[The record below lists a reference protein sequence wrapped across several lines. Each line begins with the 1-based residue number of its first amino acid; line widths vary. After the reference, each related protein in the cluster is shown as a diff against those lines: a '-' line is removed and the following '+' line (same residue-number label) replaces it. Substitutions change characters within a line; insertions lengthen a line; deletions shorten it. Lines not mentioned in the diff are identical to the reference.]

1 MSASDT
7 GEARVAPPPA
17 LVALA
22 RDAVWLDA
30 DGVVERLAFAEAAA
44 RASAAAV
51 LVCHAAATARRLGIE
66 RLVAYDVLELWAFAR
81 PARPVVPTVGGL
93 ARALGLP
100 VPADAEAAVVALPAI
115 AASLLDGLAAERTD
129 PSAAAI
135 ARALAAAGWA
145 WGPAVLDALD
155 AAPAAPGKAWNDPA
169 LAVWRH
175 LPAWQDMAPPDP
187 PGSRPVEPGEARAQ
201 LARML
206 GNGAEE
212 RPSQADYASAV
223 TAAFAPRPA
232 PGEPAV
238 VLAEAGTGTGKT
250 AGYLAAASL
259 WAEKNGAPVWASTYT
274 RALQQQLDAEL
285 ARLWP
290 DPKERAEAVVIRKG
304 RENYLCLLNLEETAG
319 RLATLHTPEAVGVG
333 LVLRWTAATRDGDF
347 GGDFPS
353 WLAEL
358 VGGGTT
364 LGLADRRGECIYAAC
379 AHYGRCFVERS
390 VRRAPHAR
398 IVVANHALAML
409 TAARAGDDD
418 RLPVRYV
425 FDEGHHLFDAADATF
440 ATHLTAREAAEL
452 RRWIVGAEGGR
463 RGRARG
469 LALRA
474 GDLTGDDR
482 AAAAAL
488 DAALAAARAL
498 PGPGWGARI
507 GEGRPQG
514 SVEAFLAA
522 VRAQVRARA
531 AHDDDSYG
539 RECETVPVE
548 AEVLSAALAAGGALG
563 ELARPLTALAERLR
577 ARLDDEAEDL
587 DSATRGRLDS
597 VARAIERRTTDILAG
612 WRAMLAD
619 LAAGTPPGLVDWFA
633 TERGDGR
640 DTDVGM
646 YRHHVDP
653 TLPLAAVLM
662 RHAHGWVVTSAT
674 LTDATGDTEADWH
687 AAEARTGA
695 LHLARP
701 ALRARVPSPF
711 DYPAATRVVVVRD
724 VRRGATDQVAAA
736 FRELFL
742 ASHGGA
748 LGLFTAIERL
758 RAVHGR
764 ISGPLADAGLPLL
777 AQHVDAMNVATLL
790 DIFRSE
796 EDSCLLGTDA
806 VRDGVDVPGRSLRL
820 IVFDRVPWPRPTI
833 LHKARRAE
841 FGGRAVDDAMA
852 RLRLAQAYGRLVRRA
867 GDRGVFVLLDA
878 ALPSRLATAF
888 PPGVAIERVGLAEAV
903 ALVKDFFGTSSG
915 DDRTGH
921 PRPSTG
927 SG

>member
-1 MSASDT
+1 MSTSNH
-7 GEARVAPPPA
+7 GEAAAAPPPA
-17 LVALA
+17 IVALA
-22 RDAVWLDA
+22 RNAVWLDA
-30 DGVVERLAFAEAAA
+30 DGVVEHVPLPLAAA
-44 RASAAAV
+44 RAATTPV
-51 LVCHAAATARRLGIE
+51 LVCHAPATARRLGID
-66 RLVAYDVLELWAFAR
+66 RLAAFDLLELWAFAR

-93 ARALGLP
+93 ARALGLSA
-100 VPADAEAAVVALPAI
+100 PAGPEATVAALPKI
-115 AASLLDGLAAERTD
+115 AVRLLDGLAGEAAN
-129 PSAAAI
+129 PSAIAI

-145 WGPAVLDALD
+145 WGPAAT
-155 AAPAAPGKAWNDPA
+155 GKAWNEPA
-169 LAVWRH
+169 LAVWRN

-187 PGSRPVEPGEARAQ
+187 PGSHPVEPAEARAQ

-206 GNGAEE
+206 GGGAEE
-212 RPSQADYASAV
+212 RPSQSDYASAV
-223 TAAFAPRPA
+223 TAAFAPRVA
-232 PGEPAV
+232 PGEPSV

-274 RALQQQLDAEL
+274 RALQQQLDTEL

-304 RENYLCLLNLEETAG
+304 RENYLCLLNLEDTVG
-319 RLATLHTPEAVGVG
+319 RMGTLHTPEAVGIG
-333 LVLRWTAATRDGDF
+333 LVLRWAAATRDGDF

-353 WLAEL
+353 WLTEL
-358 VGGGTT
+358 VGGGPT

-379 AHYGRCFVERS
+379 PHYGHCFVERS
-390 VRRAPHAR
+390 IRRAPHAK
-398 IVVANHALAML
+398 IVVTNHALAML

-425 FDEGHHLFDAADATF
+425 FDEGHHLFDAADSTF
-440 ATHLTAREAAEL
+440 STHLTAREAAEL

-474 GDLTGDDR
+474 GDLSGGDV
-482 AAAAAL
+482 AATAAL
-488 DAALAAARAL
+488 DGALAAARAL

-507 GEGRPQG
+507 LDGRPQG
-514 SVEAFLAA
+514 PLEAFLMA

-531 AHDDDSYG
+531 PNGGDSYG
-539 RECETVPVE
+539 SECETEPVE
-548 AEVLSAALAAGGALG
+548 DSVRAAALSAGAALG
-563 ELARPLTALAERLR
+563 DLARPLTALAERLR
-577 ARLDDEAEDL
+577 ARLDDEAGDL

-597 VARAIERRTTDILAG
+597 VARAIERRTTDTLAG
-612 WRAMLAD
+612 WRAMLAN
-619 LAAGTPPGLVDWFA
+619 LAGGTPPGLVDWFA
-633 TERGDGR
+633 IERNDGR
-640 DTDVGM
+640 EADVGM
-646 YRHHVDP
+646 YRHHLDP
-653 TLPLAAVLM
+653 TMPLAAVLM

-711 DYPAATRVVVVRD
+711 DYKEATRILVVRD
-724 VRRGATDQVAAA
+724 VRRGAADQVAAA

-742 ASHGGA
+742 ASGGGA

-758 RAVHGR
+758 RAVHAR
-764 ISGPLADAGLPLL
+764 IVGPLADAGVPLY
-777 AQHVDAMNVATLL
+777 AQHVDAMNVSTLL
-790 DIFRSE
+790 DIFRAE
-796 EDSCLLGTDA
+796 EDSCLLGTDT

-867 GDRGVFVLLDA
+867 GDRGIFVLLDA
-878 ALPSRLATAF
+878 ALPTRLATAF
-888 PPGVAIERVGLAEAV
+888 PAGVEIERVGLAEAV
-903 ALVKDFFGTSSG
+903 GLVRWFFAAPSG
-915 DDRTGH
+915 
-921 PRPSTG
+921 
-927 SG
+927 